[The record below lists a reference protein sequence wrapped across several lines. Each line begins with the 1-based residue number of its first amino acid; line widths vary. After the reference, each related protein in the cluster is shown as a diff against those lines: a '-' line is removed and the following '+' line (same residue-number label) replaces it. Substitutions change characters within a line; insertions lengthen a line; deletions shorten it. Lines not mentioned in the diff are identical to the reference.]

1 MTGTI
6 YYDPRACTLKADINS
21 CPITI
26 SFMCSDSRS
35 SIWHY
40 VFLSLA
46 KEDSPSE
53 SLETDLQ

>member
-6 YYDPRACTLKADINS
+6 HYDPKAHALKADINS

-53 SLETDLQ
+53 PLETDLQ